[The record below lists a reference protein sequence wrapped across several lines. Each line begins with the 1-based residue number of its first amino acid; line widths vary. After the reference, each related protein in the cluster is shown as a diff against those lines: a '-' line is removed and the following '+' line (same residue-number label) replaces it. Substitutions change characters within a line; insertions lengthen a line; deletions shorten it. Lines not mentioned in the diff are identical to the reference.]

1 MDKQRMEGLAAIVTG
16 GASGIGL
23 STVRRLI
30 AEGATV
36 LAVDRDRGALGEIA
50 NGADK
55 GRLATFVADVSDE
68 AQTQAYVAE
77 AVSRFGK
84 LDILVANA
92 GIQIGTA
99 VLPDTDA
106 ARVRT
111 LLEVNV
117 FGTFLSL
124 KYGIAAILAS
134 SGGGSVVTTGSVSG
148 LVGTPLQAA
157 YSASKAAV
165 INMSRAAA
173 AEFASRG
180 VRVNSVCPGGIVTP
194 LYEDVMSGMD
204 IPDRDAMLRQLI
216 PAGRAGDPD
225 EVAAV
230 IAFLASPEASY
241 VTGAAYTVDGGVTAV

>member
-1 MDKQRMEGLAAIVTG
+1 MNKQRFDGLAAIVTG

-30 AEGATV
+30 AEGAHV
-36 LAVDRDRGALGEIA
+36 LAVDRDSATLGAL
-50 NGADK
+50 ADGMHA
-55 GRLATFVADVSDE
+55 GRLVTMVADVSDE
-68 AQTQAYVAE
+68 AQTKAYVAE
-77 AVSRFGK
+77 AVDRFGR

-92 GIQIGTA
+92 GIQIGMTP
-99 VLPDTDA
+99 LPDTDP

-111 LLEVNV
+111 LLDVNV
-117 FGTFLSL
+117 FGTFLAL
-124 KYGIAAILAS
+124 KYAIPAILAS
-134 SGGGSVVTTGSVSG
+134 GGGGIVTTGSVSG

-173 AEFASRG
+173 AEFAGRG

-194 LYEDVMSGMD
+194 LFDDVMSGMD
-204 IPDRDAMLRQLI
+204 ISDRDALLRQMI
-216 PAGRAGDPD
+216 PAGRPGDPD